1 MVVFFLKGQKSVFV
15 CLCMVNIMEN
25 QGQTSLLPG
34 KTPQKTPGVPG
45 FLFEFHPQSN
55 RSGGSAHIAPLGI
68 SPPGPPSTLRI
79 GRRMSK
85 RLLRN
90 HGLVGIF
97 HIIGTIYGCLIF
109 WVMGLNV
116 YKPSPVMVGVWHWHV
131 GSMIHHFVHCCLMN
145 GMAHTS
151 VAHRRCRRMR
161 TTASSNVTW
170 RGRQWGLAI
179 LAHRKQCGVT
189 CPKNVE
195 KSQWKLF
202 MTPWYS
208 IPNAFLNNS

>member
-1 MVVFFLKGQKSVFV
+1 MVKGLSENWYVFWRVKSQFVYVFV
-15 CLCMVNIMEN
+15 WWTSWKTKGKHHFCLEK
-25 QGQTSLLPG
+25 LHE
-34 KTPQKTPGVPG
+34 K
-45 FLFEFHPQSN
+45 H
-55 RSGGSAHIAPLGI
+55 RALGI
-68 SPPGPPSTLRI
+68 SVAFEGPPSTSRT

-85 RLLRN
+85 RLHTRVSKPRFSVDFPHNWDHLWA
-90 HGLVGIF
+90 
-97 HIIGTIYGCLIF
+97 CLIF
-109 WVMGLNV
+109 WVTGLNM

-179 LAHRKQCGVT
+179 LAYRKQCGVT

-208 IPNAFLNNS
+208 IPNAIFFPSFF